1 MMHIHFEGWWQCRF
15 ATDPDPSDDPRGV
28 SGPTFITAG
37 EPVFDRV
44 IRFQHPVSP
53 RWPFTDTVG
62 VAVTA
67 VTVHGESQPES
78 ALIGRPV
85 DLRGDPQFHQRNLVL
100 VEQPFQV
107 LIDPFDLQVGTPETV
122 MLRRKALWDVT
133 RPDLGVE
140 DVFLDAALIAPRM
153 NTVAVQ
159 SPVVAEATG
168 ILDYPGY
175 RRQRLASLTERR
187 GTATDPVERAALDR
201 RITALDDDA
210 ILTGV
215 RLASEQFL
223 GMQVTYDFALD
234 GTPQVR
240 DPSASL
246 GGAVGTSQ
254 TWGLHMWWG
263 GYDVDTLC
271 GYVRGTLAV
280 PFVAVNSVA
289 HPEPPRA

>member
-1 MMHIHFEGWWQCRF
+1 MEIQFEGWWQCRF

-28 SGPTFITAG
+28 SGPTFTTAG
-37 EPVFDRV
+37 EPVFDRI
-44 IRFQHPVSP
+44 IRFQSPVAP
-53 RWPFTDTVG
+53 RWPFSDTVG
-62 VAVTA
+62 VTVRTVA
-67 VTVHGESQPES
+67 VHGEPRPQS
-78 ALIGRPV
+78 ALVGQPV

-107 LIDPFDLQVGTPETV
+107 IIDPFDLQVGAPDSV

-140 DVFLDAALIAPRM
+140 DVFLDEALLAPRM

-168 ILDYPGY
+168 ILDYAGY
-175 RRQRLASLTERR
+175 RRQRLADLVERR
-187 GTATDPVERAALDR
+187 GSATDPVERAALDR

-215 RLASEQFL
+215 RLAGEQFL

-234 GTPQVR
+234 GTPEVL
-240 DPSASL
+240 DPAHAL
-246 GGAVGTSQ
+246 GGIVGTSQ
-254 TWGLHMWWG
+254 TWGLSMWWG

-271 GYVRGTLAV
+271 GYVRGTLSV
-280 PFVAVNSVA
+280 PFVEQ
-289 HPEPPRA
+289 PETPRA

>member
-1 MMHIHFEGWWQCRF
+1 MDIQFEGWWQCRF

-28 SGPTFITAG
+28 SGPTFTTAG
-37 EPVFDRV
+37 EPAFDRV
-44 IRFQHPVSP
+44 IRFQSPVAP

-62 VAVTA
+62 VAVRA
-67 VTVHGESQPES
+67 VSVHGEPRPQS
-78 ALIGRPV
+78 ALVGQPV

-107 LIDPFDLQVGTPETV
+107 IIDPFDLQVGAPDSV

-140 DVFLDAALIAPRM
+140 DVFLDEALLAPRM

-168 ILDYPGY
+168 ILDYAGY
-175 RRQRLASLTERR
+175 RRQRLADLVERR
-187 GTATDPVERAALDR
+187 ASATDPVERAALDR

-215 RLASEQFL
+215 RLAGEQFL
-223 GMQVTYDFALD
+223 GMQVTYEFALD
-234 GTPQVR
+234 GTPEVL
-240 DPSASL
+240 DPSHAL
-246 GGAVGTSQ
+246 GGTVGTSQ
-254 TWGLHMWWG
+254 TWGLSMWWG

-271 GYVRGTLAV
+271 GYVRGTLSV
-280 PFVAVNSVA
+280 PFVEQ
-289 HPEPPRA
+289 PETPRA

>member
-1 MMHIHFEGWWQCRF
+1 MEIQFEGWWQCRF

-28 SGPTFITAG
+28 SGPTFTTAG
-37 EPVFDRV
+37 EPVFDRI
-44 IRFQHPVSP
+44 IRFQSPVAP

-62 VAVTA
+62 VTVRAVA
-67 VTVHGESQPES
+67 VHGDPRLGS
-78 ALIGRPV
+78 ALVGQPV

-107 LIDPFDLQVGTPETV
+107 IIDPFDLQVGAPDSV
-122 MLRRKALWDVT
+122 LLRRRALWDVT

-140 DVFLDAALIAPRM
+140 DVFLDEALLAPRM

-168 ILDYPGY
+168 ILDYAGY
-175 RRQRLASLTERR
+175 RRQRLADLVERR
-187 GTATDPVERAALDR
+187 GNATDPLERAALDR

-215 RLASEQFL
+215 RLAGEQFL

-234 GTPQVR
+234 GTPEVL
-240 DPSASL
+240 DPADAL
-246 GGAVGTSQ
+246 GGTAGTSQ
-254 TWGLHMWWG
+254 TWGLSMWWG

-271 GYVRGTLAV
+271 GYVRGTLSV
-280 PFVAVNSVA
+280 PFVEQ
-289 HPEPPRA
+289 PETPRA